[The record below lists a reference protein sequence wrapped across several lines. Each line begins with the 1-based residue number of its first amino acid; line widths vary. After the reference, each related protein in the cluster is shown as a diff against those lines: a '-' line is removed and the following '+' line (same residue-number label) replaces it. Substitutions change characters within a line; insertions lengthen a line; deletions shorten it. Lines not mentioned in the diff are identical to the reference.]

1 MHETNNDVLDAIQV
15 SLDSEGVIKKAA
27 EFENSDENFNST
39 NQEQYS
45 TEQEKED
52 LSVSYEQQTTQP
64 KEDFARSS
72 DNASLEHDSLQ
83 HDMTAVVYKDL
94 EFTSVS
100 NVPNDYTEQSQNQ
113 MVPHHDTIQNEDQA
127 HFDQV
132 HDQDSIHHKQLH
144 HQEVTDYHEQTFIQ
158 EKKLHHQSNVQDHMV
173 HHPDISHYQDQHYL
187 QEHINYQ
194 DQMD

>member
-1 MHETNNDVLDAIQV
+1 M
-15 SLDSEGVIKKAA
+15 IK
-27 EFENSDENFNST
+27 NFNYT

-144 HQEVTDYHEQTFIQ
+144 HQEVTYYHEQTFIQ
-158 EKKLHHQSNVQDHMV
+158 EKNC
-173 HHPDISHYQDQHYL
+173 I
-187 QEHINYQ
+187 IN
-194 DQMD
+194 QMFKITWCIIQIYRIIRTNTTYKNT